1 MDNTDNN
8 IVWSSD
14 NEQKSSNKRRIK
26 IKKRTNNIK
35 NTKSLPSKLP
45 QDPGDGIIRIHR
57 SSHGK
62 GSGSN
67 TVIVGISGTNEIL
80 DKILSNLKK
89 QLGTGGHRES
99 RTIIIQGNHREKI
112 RDYFEKKG
120 EKVKIAGG

>member
-1 MDNTDNN
+1 MDKKNNN

-26 IKKRTNNIK
+26 IKK
-35 NTKSLPSKLP
+35 TKLSSSKLP
-45 QDPGDGIIRIHR
+45 QDPEDGIIRIHR
-57 SSHGK
+57 TSHGK
-62 GSGSN
+62 GSGAN

-80 DKILSNLKK
+80 DKILSTLKK